1 MSVVIPSGSKCLE
14 PGPLASTDL
23 LLHRHSLQNL
33 VLEGCPQEKDNDL
46 RFLDGQREEVDLL
59 QELDLHV
66 LANGWAVGDW
76 SDCVH
81 WETTIRFP
89 QTQLPGDFST
99 ACRIPTAQLPN
110 PHRSG

>member
-1 MSVVIPSGSKCLE
+1 MSVVIPSGSKSLE
-14 PGPLASTDL
+14 PGPLASMDL

-66 LANGWAVGDW
+66 LDQ
-76 SDCVH
+76 
-81 WETTIRFP
+81 R
-89 QTQLPGDFST
+89 
-99 ACRIPTAQLPN
+99 AQLGIEEPLLVLGLTSKSAMAFT
-110 PHRSG
+110 PAPQP

>member
-1 MSVVIPSGSKCLE
+1 MSFVIPSGSKCLE
-14 PGPLASTDL
+14 PGPLASMDL

-66 LANGWAVGDW
+66 LDQ
-76 SDCVH
+76 
-81 WETTIRFP
+81 R
-89 QTQLPGDFST
+89 
-99 ACRIPTAQLPN
+99 AQLGIEEPLLVLGLTSKSAMAFT
-110 PHRSG
+110 PAPQP